1 MAVLAL
7 RERSG
12 ALSPPAAGRI
22 LAAVPPVCFT
32 FSDRP
37 RCVSE
42 EGADFLLRGLLLG
55 VEVSESAQSAADKI
69 AEQRN
74 AGTFE
79 KPGHDVELTTEEKRL
94 VLKAASRP
102 GWPGDAE
109 TQLIELRAALVA
121 ALPME
126 M

>member
-1 MAVLAL
+1 MLEAGDPLPRSGHIRGYNPPLSRRSRSCDPLAVLAL

-42 EGADFLLRGLLLG
+42 D
-55 VEVSESAQSAADKI
+55 
-69 AEQRN
+69 
-74 AGTFE
+74 
-79 KPGHDVELTTEEKRL
+79 L